1 MDTYVEDE
9 LSTPQKAEPMLD
21 TEFERLIRQ
30 IQPASPNQSAVF
42 VGGRGVGPPPPVQQV
57 YDCRVK
63 VNLLP
68 SSLRVPHQPPDRIE
82 AALKQVIEIGAILE
96 ELKPARTPVWERTR
110 EISPPGIETDLTS
123 HRRESVEHKIT
134 KLFGILPLLFDS
146 YRPTISVPETRIPY
160 HISSNMDIFN
170 KMAKSINS
178 DPHPISSMSPSQ
190 LIVFFNTTS
199 WFPDALQ
206 SFNRRVP
213 HEHIPGPIFNPQ
225 LAHRLVRSFE
235 ETLAILQDFLGEDSK
250 PEDTN
255 CPRREW
261 FQLWND
267 QFNPAVHLHTRYT
280 D

>member
-1 MDTYVEDE
+1 MDTIRKAHQTDSTREPQSICGFRWWAGSRTTTASPAGLRLSSQSQSSVGLS
-9 LSTPQKAEPMLD
+9 LSTRP
-21 TEFERLIRQ
+21 
-30 IQPASPNQSAVF
+30 VF
-42 VGGRGVGPPPPVQQV
+42 
-57 YDCRVK
+57 
-63 VNLLP
+63 P

-160 HISSNMDIFN
+160 HISSNMF
-170 KMAKSINS
+170 
-178 DPHPISSMSPSQ
+178 SSTQPAGFQMLYKVLTAAS
-190 LIVFFNTTS
+190 
-199 WFPDALQ
+199 
-206 SFNRRVP
+206 P